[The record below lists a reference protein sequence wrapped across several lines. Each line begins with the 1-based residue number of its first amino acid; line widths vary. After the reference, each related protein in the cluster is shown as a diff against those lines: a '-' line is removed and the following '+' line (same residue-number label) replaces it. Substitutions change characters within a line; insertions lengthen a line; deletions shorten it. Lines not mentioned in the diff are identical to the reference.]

1 MSIINKLFCLII
13 IYYRFQ
19 SEDVIKDAPPG
30 GQANLQVI
38 NSLDCPVSLTVGNNN
53 ITVDSHEHSA
63 EQQLSVAKNVTL
75 RITSPE
81 NCNNLS
87 QRTLEVALNLKEKQW
102 YNFVVSDFGNQII
115 GHTVKQNVT
124 LPPPGKAK
132 LCTVLLPLSA
142 DDKTFDIVL
151 DKDKI
156 QENVLV
162 MGESICTVI
171 AADHYKL
178 TVQGRNSSTVYVSS
192 DVVVQNGGIYT
203 AVVQRN
209 EKMKETAAEVT
220 LYEDLE
226 AKSVSMLYQIP
237 QYFVITSGEI
247 LFSITGEYH
256 YGQFQII
263 SIPNHGQ
270 LPYFNPPMPSE
281 IPRCITPPMPSEFQT
296 R

>member
-1 MSIINKLFCLII
+1 M
-13 IYYRFQ
+13 
-19 SEDVIKDAPPG
+19 IKDAPPG

-81 NCNNLS
+81 NCNNPS
-87 QRTLEVALNLKEKQW
+87 QRTLEVALNLKGKQW

-142 DDKTFDIVL
+142 DDKTFDILL

-178 TVQGRNSSTVYVSS
+178 MVQGRNSSKVYVSS

-247 LFSITGEYH
+247 LFSITGEH
-256 YGQFQII
+256 QWV
-263 SIPNHGQ
+263 IPENIHTQ
-270 LPYFNPPMPSE
+270 
-281 IPRCITPPMPSEFQT
+281 PRTASTFRGGEWSLRDFA
-296 R
+296 RR